1 MNKLFLITCIALF
14 GLLLSCTKV
23 PNLTDFD
30 SVAWKN
36 DLNGCNGER
45 LRLAEILED
54 QRHELKMIEAPEL
67 KKILGQPNAI
77 QIMERQQR
85 YYIYWIQNPAKCQ
98 DSNSSYKEVRIRV
111 SALGKVTE
119 VLF

>member
-1 MNKLFLITCIALF
+1 MNKIFLYPSI
-14 GLLLSCTKV
+14 LLSCIWISCSKV
-23 PNLTDFD
+23 PKLNDFD
-30 SVAWKN
+30 STAWKN
-36 DLNGCNGER
+36 DINGCNGDR
-45 LRLAEILED
+45 LKLAEILED
-54 QRHELKMIEAPEL
+54 QRHELKLIEAPEL

-98 DSNSSYKEVRIRV
+98 DSKTSYKEVRVRV

-119 VLF
+119 VIF